1 MNITHHHTVRRAPA
15 DEPAGD
21 AGAFPTNADI
31 LEALNIQVVGKTDD
45 EPAEPAAESPEPAAE
60 PSAEPA
66 TEPAPEPAP
75 DELGALKAKIAELE
89 AKLSAPPAAKP
100 DAEPAPVAVP
110 GVNPTYKNEADI
122 DARQDALVDML
133 NQVVLHLDGY
143 EGMQD
148 GKPVRLTAEQV
159 RARFAELNKELQITL
174 PREREALRKVQA
186 AASEA
191 RRSYPSHFDDRHPDA
206 AAVRTI
212 FAEYPQIAGNH
223 KLAAE
228 LLKARK
234 APAVAP
240 AAAPAKAAPKAATP
254 PAVPTA
260 RGGAFA
266 PASKAPAKASL
277 TAADF
282 RNLGANADAA
292 SAFIRT
298 SWGLQ

>member
-31 LEALNIQVVGKTDD
+31 LEALNIQVVGRTDD

-66 TEPAPEPAP
+66 TEPVAEPAT
-75 DELGALKAKIAELE
+75 DELGALKAKVAELE
-89 AKLSAPPAAKP
+89 AKLAAPAAKP
-100 DAEPAPVAVP
+100 DAEPAPVALP
-110 GVNPTYKNEADI
+110 GVNPAYKNEADI
-122 DARQDALVDML
+122 DARQDVLVDML

-191 RRSYPSHFDDRHPDA
+191 RRSHPTHFDDRHPDA
-206 AAVRTI
+206 AAVRTL

-234 APAVAP
+234 APAVA
-240 AAAPAKAAPKAATP
+240 APATPAKVAPKAATP

-266 PASKAPAKASL
+266 PASKTPAKAQL

-282 RNLGANADAA
+282 RSLGANADAA

-298 SWGLQ
+298 AWGV